1 MDSSIALYISSTSR
15 SRSRYSE
22 CKLLVALLAGG
33 RAPAAGARGPLTG
46 REARA
51 PRVDPPLRDCAP
63 MHVHP
68 SPRALTRHTDMY
80 H

>member
-22 CKLLVALLAGG
+22 CKLALLAAAAAPPA
-33 RAPAAGARGPLTG
+33 RAPPGHARTG
-46 REARA
+46 REG
-51 PRVDPPLRDCAP
+51 PLVSTPHCGDAP